1 MDLLHD
7 PQTLATLN
15 AADIRQRM
23 FTKAADLPAGVARLP
38 IKTIHLNKSPM
49 VMANLKVLTPAMAQ
63 RWGIDV
69 DAQLHHAALAREL
82 PDMSAIW
89 RAVYKQEPD
98 ASPTDVDS
106 ALYDRFVGDADR
118 RRLDA
123 LRALSGTEVAQARPN
138 FDDIRLPELLF
149 RYRARNF
156 ADSLSDDEV
165 QRWDVHR
172 AARLIKGEGGVR
184 SMAQL
189 NGEIASLMLTASDQE
204 KSILM
209 ALGDYADAIV
219 PRRGR

>member
-1 MDLLHD
+1 
-7 PQTLATLN
+7 
-15 AADIRQRM
+15 
-23 FTKAADLPAGVARLP
+23 
-38 IKTIHLNKSPM
+38 
-49 VMANLKVLTPAMAQ
+49 MAQ

-89 RAVYKQEPD
+89 RTVYKQEPD

-106 ALYDRFVGDADR
+106 ALYDGFVGDADR

-123 LRALSGTEVAQARPN
+123 LRVLSGTELAQARPN
-138 FDDIRLPELLF
+138 FDDTRLPELLF

-156 ADSLSDDEV
+156 FDALSAEESL
-165 QRWDVHR
+165 RWESHR
-172 AARLIKGEGGVR
+172 AARLQFGEAGVR

-189 NGEIASLMLTASDQE
+189 HGEIASLMLTASDQE

-209 ALGDYADAIV
+209 ALGYYADAIV
-219 PRRGR
+219 PQRGR